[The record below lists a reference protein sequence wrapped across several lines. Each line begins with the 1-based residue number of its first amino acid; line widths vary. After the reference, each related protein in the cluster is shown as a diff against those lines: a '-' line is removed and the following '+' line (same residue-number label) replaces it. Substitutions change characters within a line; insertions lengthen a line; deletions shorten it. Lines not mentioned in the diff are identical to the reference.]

1 MARVLITAFEPMPGA
16 TAEASAD
23 AVRILAETWH
33 GSAEIVHRDLEPAY
47 KEAARRLRASVAKHL
62 PDAVIVVATAPG
74 ADAVTI
80 ERLAVNL
87 DDAATPDAHGA
98 QPVDA
103 PVVEG
108 AAAALWSTLPG
119 KDIVA
124 ALAERGLPARLS
136 LNAGSGLA
144 NHVFYVMQRELAEWG
159 VPSGLVQL
167 PATPEM
173 GAPGPALPAEVLAEA
188 LRTIVETVMG
198 EHPEPEPE
206 IDEEDESEATQP
218 FLMPITAPIPGD
230 TPAFGLPVAPE
241 AEPDAAEPLP
251 ELTPAWSPT
260 SGEVPEVTQE
270 AAASSAPEEEPEPEP
285 ARDDE
290 EPAAPDE
297 APAYRH
303 PTWDEIISGARTE
316 S

>member
-23 AVRILAETWH
+23 ATRILAETWH
-33 GSAEIVHRDLEPAY
+33 GSAEIVHRDLVPAY

-62 PDAVIVVATAPG
+62 PDAVLVVATAPG
-74 ADAVTI
+74 ADAVSV

-103 PVVEG
+103 PVVDG
-108 AAAALWSTLPG
+108 AAAALWSTLPA
-119 KDIVA
+119 KEIVE
-124 ALAERGLPARLS
+124 ALDARGLPARLS

-159 VPSGLVQL
+159 VPSGLIQI

-173 GAPGPALPAEVLAEA
+173 GAAGPALPAEVLAEA
-188 LRTIVETVMG
+188 LRTVVDTVMG
-198 EHPEPEPE
+198 EHSEPEMEPE
-206 IDEEDESEATQP
+206 IEEEDESEATQP

-230 TPAFGLPVAPE
+230 TPAYGLPVSAEGEGEPVGEAQPEPE
-241 AEPDAAEPLP
+241 AA
-251 ELTPAWSPT
+251 PAWSPT
-260 SGEVPEVTQE
+260 SGEMPEVVQG
-270 AAASSAPEEEPEPEP
+270 
-285 ARDDE
+285 
-290 EPAAPDE
+290 AAPDE
-297 APAYRH
+297 GAGADAPDEAEPAEDDAPVYRH
-303 PTWDEIISGARTE
+303 PTWDEIISGTRTD